1 MTRLEKII
9 ENIQKR
15 MKDETFNR
23 VKLKF
28 LSTNV
33 DRDIRVDYDSE
44 DETYFVEKHKH
55 IFDRYVKVLFQLSFF
70 EKLRQSHS
78 I

>member
-15 MKDETFNR
+15 MEDETFNR

-33 DRDIRVDYDSE
+33 DRDIRVEYDSE

-55 IFDRYVKVLFQLSFF
+55 IFDRYVCSFIYYTGMHVP
-70 EKLRQSHS
+70 KSYGH
-78 I
+78 